1 GGGNGFERP
10 TETYGEWRYAQ
21 GQLRARL
28 DRLDPQSPA
37 PPGAAPGEPQ
47 GKAGSVN
54 FVPLS
59 SFKVCPA
66 ADTTSRP
73 VPPTDEIPIVTN
85 EYDVIVVGAGTG
97 GYVAAIRAAQLG
109 LTV

>member
-1 GGGNGFERP
+1 LTLHWLLTFVALLVAVVALVRARRAGKRLERL
-10 TETYGEWRYAQ
+10 TETYWELRYDH

-59 SFKVCPA
+59 SLK
-66 ADTTSRP
+66 R
-73 VPPTDEIPIVTN
+73 
-85 EYDVIVVGAGTG
+85 
-97 GYVAAIRAAQLG
+97 
-109 LTV
+109 